1 MWSENARRM
10 VVRVELPTKFHMRIR
25 RVRGNKER
33 QAQSDGLDT

>member
-10 VVRVELPTKFHMRIR
+10 VVRVELPKEFHMRMG